1 MDLGKYK
8 KAMRPKKYLD
18 GRFVIYDETIPD
30 ASDAQLGARDTFAM
44 GSESVIREEFS
55 EGTKTEL
62 VEFVEKFKSE
72 NNRIPTQTE
81 IVRGTGKA
89 AKTVKSYLKEGVDY
103 AKLLTKSESAKLGGR
118 QPGSVKEID
127 QKAFQELKDLTK
139 KIKGISIQ
147 ITGDKSKSVGL
158 RIGKQY
164 QSIMDEFTGGQV
176 TKYFP
181 GDEKGIQQLR
191 DLIIEVAESDVYKN
205 NVTPFQTAE
214 QKRAIKRAKAAT
226 YREKDPF
233 NVYKRLQEYK
243 TEKFPELSREIQI
256 QHGQPKFTTQTL
268 SRFGLI
274 PQSTNVN
281 EEIQKIEGIRNNE
294 VTILNSKL
302 KNSNRSIEDKKQI
315 IEEFNNK
322 MKGLR
327 GQLKG
332 TPAQGLVNFEL
343 YKIDDSGNVT
353 KLKDTGFDPKKGMAY
368 GKELGDLDLS
378 KITKEQA
385 DEIIALGKKKI
396 DLDLLQKTTPGLTT
410 AEKLARPESAMT
422 REMFDRFN
430 KLRGVLIPGLEE
442 IKDSLKKLPD
452 DIKSKRY
459 FTAALKGLGIVATPL
474 IVSGMYND
482 FKSGKTVMET
492 LERNLIGTDAVG
504 GMKDIF
510 ALSPEEREAR
520 SVVKQAEMDEQIAQ
534 DFSGLDSDFQ
544 TPRVESKMSLEEALK
559 EYEEGLKRV
568 ELERQQEEAE
578 RAEGRASSFESLK
591 DLMLGE
597 RFQPQEIPQQFLAS
611 GGRVG
616 FADGTPPDPSK
627 RKFMKIMGALAAVPV
642 IGKYF
647 NLAKPLTKAAPAA
660 VEAVKGIPPYFFKMV
675 EKIKQY
681 GDDVSKRF
689 ATQEKEQV
697 YNYRTSDADYEL
709 IEDLNTGDTRLKV
722 IKGDPDFPG
731 YKEQELTLTKGK
743 IDETTGSVP
752 DQYDEYTVRSDFDG
766 RMKDID
772 EGIEGIDDLIE
783 DTIGFE
789 NVSIKELEDMGYDV
803 NRLSPDF
810 KKKLGI
816 K

>member
-8 KAMRPKKYLD
+8 KAMRPEKYLD
-18 GRFVIYDETIPD
+18 GKFVIYDETMPD

-44 GSESVIREEFS
+44 GGETVARENFG
-55 EGTKTEL
+55 EGTKIKL
-62 VEFVEKFKSE
+62 VQFVENFVKQ
-72 NNRIPTQTE
+72 NNRQPTIME
-81 IVRGTGKA
+81 IADGAKA
-89 AKTVKSYLKEGVDY
+89 STASIKKYLKEGVDFTV
-103 AKLLTKSESAKLGGR
+103 ASKLEAAKLGGKK
-118 QPGSVKEID
+118 PTGITKVSDKLVKE
-127 QKAFQELKDLTK
+127 FKDL
-139 KIKGISIQ
+139 KIKGIS
-147 ITGDKSKSVGL
+147 TSVETTKAGSKSFRIRFDKKLGL
-158 RIGKQY
+158 KDIFVPATEENLNNLK
-164 QSIMDEFTGGQV
+164 S
-176 TKYFP
+176 
-181 GDEKGIQQLR
+181 
-191 DLIIEVAESDVYKN
+191 EVAQIIDSDNYSKN
-205 NVTPFQTAE
+205 ITPFQTDAD
-214 QKRAIKRAKAAT
+214 KRKIRQFKEALYKKQ
-226 YREKDPF
+226 DPYG
-233 NVYKRLQEYK
+233 VYKALQEYK
-243 TEKFPELSREIQI
+243 TEKFPGTLSKEIQI

-274 PQSTNVN
+274 PADVNVSAPV
-281 EEIQKIEGIRNNE
+281 EKTERIRNNALK
-294 VTILNSKL
+294 IAMSKL
-302 KNSNRSIEDKKQI
+302 NNPNRSIADKEKI
-315 IEEFNNK
+315 IEEFNDT

-343 YKIDDSGNVT
+343 LDIDQDGNIT
-353 KLKDTGFDPKKGMAY
+353 KLKDTGFNPKKGMAY
-368 GKELGDLDLS
+368 GEALGELDLA

-385 DEIIALGKKKI
+385 DEIINLGKQKI
-396 DLDLLQKTTPGLTT
+396 DAEAIKLPGLTT
-410 AEKLARPESAMT
+410 ADKIQRPESAMT

-430 KLRGVLIPGLEE
+430 KLKGVLIPGLEE

-474 IVSGMYND
+474 IISGMYND

-520 SVVKQAEMDEQIAQ
+520 SVVKQAEMEEQIAQ

-544 TPRVESKMSLEEALK
+544 TPKVKSKMSLEEALK
-559 EYEEGLKRV
+559 EYEEGLSRV
-568 ELERQQEEAE
+568 ELEREQEEAE
-578 RAEGRASSFESLK
+578 RAEGRASSFEGLK
-591 DLMLGE
+591 DLMLGK
-597 RFQPQEIPQQFLAS
+597 RFQPQEISRDFLAE
-611 GGRVG
+611 GG
-616 FADGTPPDPSK
+616 PPDDPSK

-660 VEAVKGIPPYFFKMV
+660 VETVKSIPPYFFKMV
-675 EKIKQY
+675 EKVKQF
-681 GDDVSKRF
+681 GDDVTKRF
-689 ATQEKEQV
+689 ATQEREQV

-709 IEDLNTGDTRLKV
+709 YEDLNTGDVRLKV

-731 YKEQELTLTKGK
+731 YKEQELTLTKGR
-743 IDETTGSVP
+743 IDEKTGNVP
-752 DQYDEYTVRSDFDG
+752 DEYDEYTVRSDFDG
-766 RMKDID
+766 KMKDID

-803 NRLSPDF
+803 NRLSPGF

>member
-30 ASDAQLGARDTFAM
+30 ASDAQLGAR
-44 GSESVIREEFS
+44 EEFKDGS
-55 EGTKTEL
+55 KQYDYKNPQQKNQYITRTDEEIQSIVDDPKYANYTRKDFRNEKILTRKETERKGVTFKNIGARKSTKDPNEKNIRRTEKIKKTQGANISVKGSGQTGKQFSHVYPLIESAKPGTKTTFIIDAQMNRDLLGYNKIGQEIAEQQEL
-62 VEFVEKFKSE
+62 LIKNKPDGYKE
-72 NNRIPTQTE
+72 E
-81 IVRGTGKA
+81 IVKLNAQAKKNVMNAIRNLGKEYKGQIGYFQVDPETGEFKPKAGNYKMSFAGIEGENKVYKDMTGKERKDFERKISA
-89 AKTVKSYLKEGVDY
+89 IEKAKTIPGV
-103 AKLLTKSESAKLGGR
+103 
-118 QPGSVKEID
+118 
-127 QKAFQELKDLTK
+127 
-139 KIKGISIQ
+139 
-147 ITGDKSKSVGL
+147 
-158 RIGKQY
+158 
-164 QSIMDEFTGGQV
+164 
-176 TKYFP
+176 
-181 GDEKGIQQLR
+181 
-191 DLIIEVAESDVYKN
+191 
-205 NVTPFQTAE
+205 
-214 QKRAIKRAKAAT
+214 
-226 YREKDPF
+226 
-233 NVYKRLQEYK
+233 
-243 TEKFPELSREIQI
+243 
-256 QHGQPKFTTQTL
+256 
-268 SRFGLI
+268 
-274 PQSTNVN
+274 
-281 EEIQKIEGIRNNE
+281 
-294 VTILNSKL
+294 
-302 KNSNRSIEDKKQI
+302 
-315 IEEFNNK
+315 
-322 MKGLR
+322 
-327 GQLKG
+327 
-332 TPAQGLVNFEL
+332 
-343 YKIDDSGNVT
+343 
-353 KLKDTGFDPKKGMAY
+353 
-368 GKELGDLDLS
+368 
-378 KITKEQA
+378 
-385 DEIIALGKKKI
+385 
-396 DLDLLQKTTPGLTT
+396 TT
-410 AEKLARPESAMT
+410 ADKIQRPESAMT
-422 REMFDRFN
+422 REMFNRFN
-430 KLRGVLIPGLEE
+430 KLKGVLIPGLEE

-534 DFSGLDSDFQ
+534 DFSGLDTDFQ

-766 RMKDID
+766 KMKDID

>member
-1 MDLGKYK
+1 MDIGKYK
-8 KAMRPKKYLD
+8 QAMRPKKYLD
-18 GRFVIYDETIPD
+18 GKFIIYDETMPD
-30 ASDAQLGARDTFAM
+30 ASDAQLGARDEFAI
-44 GSESVIREEFS
+44 GGQSVVREEFS
-55 EGTKTEL
+55 EGTKIKL
-62 VEFVEKFKSE
+62 VNFVENFVKQ
-72 NNRIPTQTE
+72 NNRQPTIME
-81 IVRGTGKA
+81 IANGAKA
-89 AKTVKSYLKEGVDY
+89 STASIKKYLKEGEDFTI
-103 AKLLTKSESAKLGGR
+103 ASKLEAAKLGGKK
-118 QPGSVKEID
+118 PTGITKVNDKLVKE
-127 QKAFQELKDLTK
+127 FKDL
-139 KIKGISIQ
+139 KIKGIS
-147 ITGDKSKSVGL
+147 TSVETTKAGSKSF
-158 RIGKQY
+158 RIRFDKKLGFKDIFVPATEENLNNLK
-164 QSIMDEFTGGQV
+164 S
-176 TKYFP
+176 
-181 GDEKGIQQLR
+181 
-191 DLIIEVAESDVYKN
+191 EVAQIIDSDNYSKN
-205 NVTPFQTAE
+205 ITPFQTDAD
-214 QKRAIKRAKAAT
+214 KRKIRQFKEALYKKQ
-226 YREKDPF
+226 DPYG
-233 NVYKRLQEYK
+233 VYKALQEYK
-243 TEKFPELSREIQI
+243 TEKFPGTLSKEIQI

-274 PQSTNVN
+274 PADVNVSAPV
-281 EEIQKIEGIRNNE
+281 EKTERIRNNALK
-294 VTILNSKL
+294 IAMSKL
-302 KNSNRSIEDKKQI
+302 NNPNRSIADKEKI
-315 IEEFNNK
+315 IEEFNDT

-343 YKIDDSGNVT
+343 LDIDQDGNIT
-353 KLKDTGFDPKKGMAY
+353 KLKDTGFNPKKGMAY
-368 GKELGDLDLS
+368 GEALGELDLA

-385 DEIIALGKKKI
+385 DEIINLGKQKI
-396 DLDLLQKTTPGLTT
+396 DAEAVKLQGLTT
-410 AEKLARPESAMT
+410 ADKIKRPESAMT

-492 LERNLIGTDAVG
+492 LERNLIGTDAIG

-534 DFSGLDSDFQ
+534 DFSGLDTDFQ

-568 ELERQQEEAE
+568 ELEREQEEAG
-578 RAEGRASSFESLK
+578 RAEGRASSFEGLK

-681 GDDVSKRF
+681 GDDVTKRF
-689 ATQEKEQV
+689 STQEREQV

-709 IEDLNTGDTRLKV
+709 IEDLNTGDTRIKV
-722 IKGDPDFPG
+722 IKGDPDLPG
-731 YKEQELTLTKGK
+731 YKEQELTLSKGK
-743 IDETTGSVP
+743 IDEATGNVP
-752 DQYDEYTVRSDFDG
+752 DAYDEYTVRSDFDG
-766 RMKDID
+766 KMKDID
-772 EGIEGIDDLIE
+772 EGIDGIDDLIE

>member
-1 MDLGKYK
+1 MDIGKYK
-8 KAMRPKKYLD
+8 QAMRPKKYLD
-18 GRFVIYDETIPD
+18 GKFVIYDETMPD

-44 GSESVIREEFS
+44 GGETVARENFG
-55 EGTKTEL
+55 EGTKIKL
-62 VEFVEKFKSE
+62 VQFVENFVKQ
-72 NNRIPTQTE
+72 NNRQPTIME
-81 IVRGTGKA
+81 IADGAKA
-89 AKTVKSYLKEGVDY
+89 STASIKKYLKEGVDFTV
-103 AKLLTKSESAKLGGR
+103 ASKLEAAKLGGKK
-118 QPGSVKEID
+118 PTGITKVSDKLVKE
-127 QKAFQELKDLTK
+127 FKDL
-139 KIKGISIQ
+139 KIKGIS
-147 ITGDKSKSVGL
+147 TSVETTKAGSKSFRIRFDKKLGL
-158 RIGKQY
+158 KDIFVPATEENLNNLK
-164 QSIMDEFTGGQV
+164 S
-176 TKYFP
+176 
-181 GDEKGIQQLR
+181 
-191 DLIIEVAESDVYKN
+191 EVAQIIDSDNYSKN
-205 NVTPFQTAE
+205 ITPFQTDAD
-214 QKRAIKRAKAAT
+214 KRKIRQFKEALYKKQ
-226 YREKDPF
+226 DPYG
-233 NVYKRLQEYK
+233 VYKALQEYK
-243 TEKFPELSREIQI
+243 TEKFPGTLSKEIQI

-274 PQSTNVN
+274 PADVNVSAPV
-281 EEIQKIEGIRNNE
+281 EKTERIRNNALK
-294 VTILNSKL
+294 IAMSKL
-302 KNSNRSIEDKKQI
+302 NNPNRSIADKEKI
-315 IEEFNNK
+315 IEEFNDT

-343 YKIDDSGNVT
+343 LDIDQDGNIT
-353 KLKDTGFDPKKGMAY
+353 KLKDTGFNPKKGMAY
-368 GKELGDLDLS
+368 GEALGKLDLA

-385 DEIIALGKKKI
+385 DEIINLGKQKI
-396 DLDLLQKTTPGLTT
+396 DAEAIKLQGLTT
-410 AEKLARPESAMT
+410 ADKIQRPESAMT

-430 KLRGVLIPGLEE
+430 KLKGVLIPGLEE

-544 TPRVESKMSLEEALK
+544 TPKVKSKMSLEEALK
-559 EYEEGLKRV
+559 EYEEGLSRV
-568 ELERQQEEAE
+568 ELEREQEEAE
-578 RAEGRASSFESLK
+578 RAEGRASSFEGLK
-591 DLMLGE
+591 DLMLGK
-597 RFQPQEIPQQFLAS
+597 RFQPQEISRDFLAE
-611 GGRVG
+611 GG
-616 FADGTPPDPSK
+616 PPDDPSK

-660 VEAVKGIPPYFFKMV
+660 VETVKSIPPYFFKMV
-675 EKIKQY
+675 EKVKQF
-681 GDDVSKRF
+681 GDDVTKRF
-689 ATQEKEQV
+689 ATQEREQV

-709 IEDLNTGDTRLKV
+709 YEDLNTGDVRLKV

-743 IDETTGSVP
+743 IDETTGNVP
-752 DQYDEYTVRSDFDG
+752 DEYDEYTVRSDFDG
-766 RMKDID
+766 KMKDID

-789 NVSIKELEDMGYDV
+789 NVSIKELKDMGYDV
-803 NRLSPDF
+803 NRLSPGF

>member
-1 MDLGKYK
+1 MDIGKYK
-8 KAMRPKKYLD
+8 QAMRPKKYLD
-18 GRFVIYDETIPD
+18 GKFIIYDETISDP
-30 ASDAQLGARDTFAM
+30 SDAQLGARDEFAI
-44 GSESVIREEFS
+44 GGQSVVREEFS
-55 EGTKTEL
+55 EGTKIKL
-62 VEFVEKFKSE
+62 VNFVENFVKQ
-72 NNRIPTQTE
+72 NNRQPTIME
-81 IVRGTGKA
+81 IANGAKA
-89 AKTVKSYLKEGVDY
+89 STASIKKYLKEGEDFTI
-103 AKLLTKSESAKLGGR
+103 ASKLEAAKLGGKK
-118 QPGSVKEID
+118 PTGITKVNDKLVKE
-127 QKAFQELKDLTK
+127 FKDL
-139 KIKGISIQ
+139 KIKGIS
-147 ITGDKSKSVGL
+147 TSVETTKAGSKSFRIRFDKKLGL
-158 RIGKQY
+158 KDIFVPATEENLNNLK
-164 QSIMDEFTGGQV
+164 S
-176 TKYFP
+176 
-181 GDEKGIQQLR
+181 
-191 DLIIEVAESDVYKN
+191 EVAQIIDSDNYSKN
-205 NVTPFQTAE
+205 ITPFQTDAD
-214 QKRAIKRAKAAT
+214 KRKIRQFKEALYKKQDPYGIYKA
-226 YREKDPF
+226 
-233 NVYKRLQEYK
+233 LQEYK
-243 TEKFPELSREIQI
+243 TEKFPGTLSKEIQI

-274 PQSTNVN
+274 PADVNVSPPV
-281 EEIQKIEGIRNNE
+281 EKTERIRNNALK
-294 VTILNSKL
+294 IAMSKL
-302 KNSNRSIEDKKQI
+302 NNPNRSIADKEKI
-315 IEEFNNK
+315 IEEFNDT

-343 YKIDDSGNVT
+343 LDIDQDGNIT
-353 KLKDTGFDPKKGMAY
+353 KLKDTGFNPKKGMAY
-368 GKELGDLDLS
+368 GEALGELDLA

-385 DEIIALGKKKI
+385 DEIINLGKQKI
-396 DLDLLQKTTPGLTT
+396 DTEAVKLQGLTT
-410 AEKLARPESAMT
+410 ADKIKRPESAMT

-430 KLRGVLIPGLEE
+430 KLKGVLIPGLEE

-459 FTAALKGLGIVATPL
+459 FTAALKSLGIVATPL

-492 LERNLIGTDAVG
+492 LERNLIGTDAIG

-534 DFSGLDSDFQ
+534 DFSGLDTDFQ

-568 ELERQQEEAE
+568 ELEREQEEAG
-578 RAEGRASSFESLK
+578 RAEGRASSFEGLK
-591 DLMLGE
+591 DLMLGK
-597 RFQPQEIPQQFLAS
+597 RFQPQEISRDFLAE
-611 GGRVG
+611 GG
-616 FADGTPPDPSK
+616 PPDDPSK
-627 RKFMKIMGALAAVPV
+627 RKFMKIIGALAAVPV

-681 GDDVSKRF
+681 GDDVTKRF
-689 ATQEKEQV
+689 STQEREQV
-697 YNYRTSDADYEL
+697 YNHRTSDADYEL
-709 IEDLNTGDTRLKV
+709 YEDLNTGDTRIKV

-731 YKEQELTLTKGK
+731 YKEQELTLSKGK
-743 IDETTGSVP
+743 IDEATGNVP
-752 DQYDEYTVRSDFDG
+752 DEYDEYTVRSDFDG
-766 RMKDID
+766 KMKDID
-772 EGIEGIDDLIE
+772 EGIDGIDDLIE

-810 KKKLGI
+810 RKKLGI

>member
-1 MDLGKYK
+1 MDIGKYK
-8 KAMRPKKYLD
+8 QAMRPKKYLD
-18 GRFVIYDETIPD
+18 GKFVIYDETMPD

-44 GSESVIREEFS
+44 GGETVARENFG
-55 EGTKTEL
+55 EGTKIKL
-62 VEFVEKFKSE
+62 VQFVENFVKQ
-72 NNRIPTQTE
+72 NNRQPTIME
-81 IVRGTGKA
+81 IADGAKA
-89 AKTVKSYLKEGVDY
+89 STASIKKYLKEGVDFTV
-103 AKLLTKSESAKLGGR
+103 ASKLEAAKLGGKK
-118 QPGSVKEID
+118 PTGITKVSDKLVKE
-127 QKAFQELKDLTK
+127 FKDL
-139 KIKGISIQ
+139 KIKGIS
-147 ITGDKSKSVGL
+147 TSVETTKAGSKSFRIRFDKKLGL
-158 RIGKQY
+158 KDIFVPATEENLNNLK
-164 QSIMDEFTGGQV
+164 S
-176 TKYFP
+176 
-181 GDEKGIQQLR
+181 
-191 DLIIEVAESDVYKN
+191 EVAQIIDSDNYSKN
-205 NVTPFQTAE
+205 ITPFQTDAD
-214 QKRAIKRAKAAT
+214 KRKIRQFKEALYKKQ
-226 YREKDPF
+226 DPYG
-233 NVYKRLQEYK
+233 VYKALQEYK
-243 TEKFPELSREIQI
+243 TEKFPGTLSKEIQI

-274 PQSTNVN
+274 PADVNVSAPV
-281 EEIQKIEGIRNNE
+281 EKTERIRNNALK
-294 VTILNSKL
+294 IAMSKL
-302 KNSNRSIEDKKQI
+302 NNPNRSIADKEKI
-315 IEEFNNK
+315 IEEFNDT

-343 YKIDDSGNVT
+343 LDIDQDGNIT
-353 KLKDTGFDPKKGMAY
+353 KLKDTGFNPKKGMAY
-368 GKELGDLDLS
+368 GEALGKLDLA

-385 DEIIALGKKKI
+385 DEIINLGKQKI
-396 DLDLLQKTTPGLTT
+396 DAEAIKLQGLTT
-410 AEKLARPESAMT
+410 ADKIQRPESAMT

-430 KLRGVLIPGLEE
+430 KLKGVLIPGLEE

-544 TPRVESKMSLEEALK
+544 TPKVKSKMSLEEALK
-559 EYEEGLKRV
+559 EYEEGLSRV
-568 ELERQQEEAE
+568 ELEREQEEAE
-578 RAEGRASSFESLK
+578 RAEGRASSFEGLK
-591 DLMLGE
+591 DLMLGK
-597 RFQPQEIPQQFLAS
+597 RFQPQEISRDFLAE
-611 GGRVG
+611 GG
-616 FADGTPPDPSK
+616 PPDDPSK

-660 VEAVKGIPPYFFKMV
+660 VETVKSIPPYFFKMV
-675 EKIKQY
+675 EKVKQF
-681 GDDVSKRF
+681 GDDVTKRF
-689 ATQEKEQV
+689 ATQEREQV

-709 IEDLNTGDTRLKV
+709 YEDLNTGDVRLKV

-731 YKEQELTLTKGK
+731 YKEQELTLTKGR
-743 IDETTGSVP
+743 IDEKTGNVP
-752 DQYDEYTVRSDFDG
+752 DEYDEYTVRSDFDG
-766 RMKDID
+766 KMKDID

-789 NVSIKELEDMGYDV
+789 NVSIKELKDMGYDV
-803 NRLSPDF
+803 NRLSPGF

>member
-1 MDLGKYK
+1 MDIGKYK
-8 KAMRPKKYLD
+8 LAMRPKKYLD
-18 GRFVIYDETIPD
+18 GKFVIYDSSLPD
-30 ASDAQLGARDTFAM
+30 PSNAQLGARSEFAI
-44 GSESVIREEFS
+44 GGESVVREEFG
-55 EGTKTEL
+55 EGTKLKL
-62 VEFVEKFKSE
+62 VQFVENFVKQ
-72 NNRIPTQTE
+72 NNRQPTIME
-81 IVRGTGKA
+81 IANGAKA
-89 AKTVKSYLKEGVDY
+89 STASIKKYLKEGEDFTV
-103 AKLLTKSESAKLGGR
+103 ASKLEAGQLGGKK
-118 QPGSVKEID
+118 PTGITKVSDKLIKE
-127 QKAFQELKDLTK
+127 FKDL
-139 KIKGISIQ
+139 KIKGIS
-147 ITGDKSKSVGL
+147 TSVETTKAGSKSFRIRFDKKLGL
-158 RIGKQY
+158 KDIFVPATEENLNNLKSEVSQ
-164 QSIMDEFTGGQV
+164 
-176 TKYFP
+176 
-181 GDEKGIQQLR
+181 
-191 DLIIEVAESDVYKN
+191 IIDSDIYSKN
-205 NVTPFQTAE
+205 ITPFQTDAD
-214 QKRAIKRAKAAT
+214 KRKIRRFKEALYKQQ
-226 YREKDPF
+226 DPF
-233 NVYKRLQEYK
+233 GVYKALQEYK
-243 TEKFPELSREIQI
+243 AEKFPGTLSKQIQI

-274 PQSTNVN
+274 PADVNVSAPV
-281 EEIQKIEGIRNNE
+281 EKTERIRNNALK
-294 VTILNSKL
+294 IAMSKL
-302 KNSNRSIEDKKQI
+302 NNPNRSIADKAKI
-315 IEEFNNK
+315 IEEFNDT
-322 MKGLR
+322 MRGLR

-343 YKIDDSGNVT
+343 LDIDQDGNIT
-353 KLKDTGFDPKKGMAY
+353 KLKDTGFNPKKGMAY
-368 GKELGDLDLS
+368 GEALGELDLA

-385 DEIIALGKKKI
+385 DEIINLGKQKI
-396 DLDLLQKTTPGLTT
+396 DAEALKLQGLTT
-410 AEKLARPESAMT
+410 ADKIKRPESAMT

-430 KLRGVLIPGLEE
+430 KLKGVLIPGLEE

-452 DIKSKRY
+452 DIRSKRY

-482 FKSGKTVMET
+482 FKSGKTVLET
-492 LERNLIGTDAVG
+492 LERNLIGTDLIG
-504 GMKDIF
+504 GTKDIF

-534 DFSGLDSDFQ
+534 DFSGLDTDFQ

-568 ELERQQEEAE
+568 ELEREQEEAG
-578 RAEGRASSFESLK
+578 RAEGRASSFEGLK

-689 ATQEKEQV
+689 ATQEREQV

-709 IEDLNTGDTRLKV
+709 IEDLNTGDTRIKV
-722 IKGDPDFPG
+722 IKGDPDLPG
-731 YKEQELTLTKGK
+731 YKEQELTLSKGK

-766 RMKDID
+766 KMKDID
-772 EGIEGIDDLIE
+772 EGIDGIDDLIE